1 MHRDVKPDNIRI
13 AADKQTV
20 KFIDFGF
27 SSEWKDKEGKHI
39 PLKEKT

>member
-13 AADKQTV
+13 AADRLKV
-20 KFIDFGF
+20 KFFDYGF
-27 SSEWKDKEGKHI
+27 SSVWKDKEGKHI